1 MALKGR
7 AKAESKHQW
16 GTQILV
22 GSEVINKEMDES
34 DLIKYIN

>member
-7 AKAESKHQW
+7 AKAEPKHQQ

-22 GSEVINKEMDES
+22 GSEVVNEEMDG
-34 DLIKYIN
+34 K